1 MLKYLA
7 GTDAQIYLRALVVF
21 ALLHRC
27 KKKRGQDGTASSD
40 LVQDWKIV
48 SVNLEIT
55 SLIKSLGHECFVM
68 YGIVESTGWRI
79 VLSECTYRHL
89 PRLKFHKDWLHFIS
103 STLY

>member
-1 MLKYLA
+1 MLSNVASFTPHCWRLIKILLKYLA

-48 SVNLEIT
+48 SVNLERT
-55 SLIKSLGHECFVM
+55 SAIKSLGNAE
-68 YGIVESTGWRI
+68 
-79 VLSECTYRHL
+79 
-89 PRLKFHKDWLHFIS
+89 K
-103 STLY
+103 